1 MNRVATI
8 FILIFFCF
16 AISGCNTIAGTAKG
30 FVEDDRS
37 VIPVIQMLKII
48 TLLMCLFL
56 FSCNTIVGGVK
67 GVGRDI
73 KAATVYSR
81 DALTGNPVSDESSK

>member
-1 MNRVATI
+1 
-8 FILIFFCF
+8 
-16 AISGCNTIAGTAKG
+16 
-30 FVEDDRS
+30 
-37 VIPVIQMLKII
+37 MLKLI
-48 TLLMCLFL
+48 TLVLCLFL

-81 DALTGNPVSDESSK
+81 DAITGNPISDETSN

>member
-1 MNRVATI
+1 
-8 FILIFFCF
+8 
-16 AISGCNTIAGTAKG
+16 
-30 FVEDDRS
+30 
-37 VIPVIQMLKII
+37 MLKFVVIM
-48 TLLMCLFL
+48 LCLFL

-81 DALTGNPVSDESSK
+81 DAITGNPISDESSN